1 LSRATTR
8 PTAGGPPPQLT
19 RPEPVKA
26 LRRKRRA
33 WIRKLRRQTR
43 RMIRQARAGLTGS
56 ARRAASGAGR
66 AMQGEARRAWRDF
79 RQSLDTA
86 RPAPASRAA
95 KKSARKQPAPK
106 PRPIP
111 GAGKPCQRCHNTG
124 VIPVRRGGRYAGSKP
139 CPHIVKAWQQARPN
153 NLKNGA

>member
-1 LSRATTR
+1 MPKAATR
-8 PTAGGPPPQLT
+8 PIAGSPPPELT
-19 RPEPVKA
+19 RLSVNA
-26 LRRKRRA
+26 LRRRRKA
-33 WIRKLRRQTR
+33 WIRKLRHRTRRAIHQTR
-43 RMIRQARAGLTGS
+43 TKLTSS

-86 RPAPASRAA
+86 RPAPAGRAT
-95 KKSARKQPAPK
+95 KKNARKQPAPK

-124 VIPVRRGGRYAGSKP
+124 VIPVRRGGKYAGSKP
-139 CPHIVKAWQQARPN
+139 CPHIVKAWQQSRPS